1 MVRGTDLLVISDEIY
16 AELTYGLDRHAS
28 IASLP
33 GMWERTIVVNGF
45 SKSYSMTGWRLG
57 YAAGPEPIIKVMTKI
72 HQSCIMSAPTTS
84 QYAAIVA
91 LRSCDDEIEM
101 MRDEYNRRRRY
112 VVKALND
119 LGLTCFEPKG
129 AFYVFPSIQCSGLK
143 SSEFCEQLL
152 KEQEVAIVP
161 GDAFGASGEGYA
173 RISYAYSVDHLE
185 TAMRRIRR
193 FLQDHGW
200 LAGPAV

>member
-1 MVRGTDLLVISDEIY
+1 M
-16 AELTYGLDRHAS
+16 
-28 IASLP
+28 
-33 GMWERTIVVNGF
+33 
-45 SKSYSMTGWRLG
+45 
-57 YAAGPEPIIKVMTKI
+57 
-72 HQSCIMSAPTTS
+72 
-84 QYAAIVA
+84 
-91 LRSCDDEIEM
+91 
-101 MRDEYNRRRRY
+101 
-112 VVKALND
+112 
-119 LGLTCFEPKG
+119 
-129 AFYVFPSIQCSGLK
+129 FPSIQCSGLK